1 MTKEI
6 LVLQHRHP
14 SRYAGTCGEKPSGKE
29 LDEGCHKLF
38 ESSPLIG
45 FDRIE
50 FNPEFLAPGP
60 ADNRPINKHRGMVI
74 REKDAERDYHP
85 GLNRMRPI
93 DPPAVEGEI
102 PGHPASLKS
111 LAGVIHRALYRKA
124 PKRSN
129 LKAGTESDRGGRRNQ
144 RSQMFVAT
152 GHHIPVRTTRLHEV
166 GVSDGFRTRDLRIHN
181 PAL

>member
-6 LVLQHRHP
+6 LVLLHRHP
-14 SRYAGTCGEKPSGKE
+14 SRYAGMWGEKPSGKE

-38 ESSPLIG
+38 EPSPLIG
-45 FDRIE
+45 FDRIN
-50 FNPEFLAPGP
+50 FDPEFLAPGP

-74 REKDAERDYHP
+74 REKDAERDHHP
-85 GLNRMRPI
+85 RLNRMRPI
-93 DPPAVEGEI
+93 DSPAVEGEI
-102 PGHPASLKS
+102 PGHPASLKRIT
-111 LAGVIHRALYRKA
+111 GVIHRALNRKA

-129 LKAGTESDRGGRRNQ
+129 LKAGTESDRGARRNQ

-152 GHHIPVRTTRLHEV
+152 GHHIPVRTIRLHEV